1 MRPDAGARGR
11 TASTLAVVTSVTSLT
26 PHMLRVRL
34 GGDGLAGLRAFPGQ
48 TLQLLVPDADGPAR
62 RDYTVRHY
70 APESAEMGVDF
81 ALHADGPA
89 TLWARQ
95 ADAGET
101 VEFVGP
107 AGRHWPDPSADWHL
121 FAGDE
126 TALPAI
132 AAMIESLPADAP
144 VQVYVEITDAAEE
157 QSLTGAVTTTV
168 HWLHRGEAAPGQCT
182 VLEDALAAA
191 DLPAGRGRIW
201 VAGHTPTVRSIRAGL
216 LERRATDRRDLY
228 VRGFWDRA
236 SAGRPRRPVGSGR

>member
-11 TASTLAVVTSVTSLT
+11 TASISAVVTSVTGLT
-26 PHMLRVRL
+26 PRMTRVRL
-34 GGDGLAGLRAFPGQ
+34 GGEGLRDLRAFPGQ
-48 TLQLLVPDADGPAR
+48 TVQLLVPEDGSPAR

-70 APESAEMGVDF
+70 DPAAAVMDVDF

-89 TLWARQ
+89 TRWARQ
-95 ADAGET
+95 AEAGQV

-107 AGRHWPDPSADWHL
+107 AGRYWPDPTADWHL

-132 AAMIESLPADAP
+132 AGMTESLPAGAP
-144 VQVYVEITDAAEE
+144 SWAYLEVADGAEE
-157 QSLTGAVTTTV
+157 QPLPATV
-168 HWLHRGEAAPGQCT
+168 RWLHRGGVEPGGST

-191 DLPAGRGRIW
+191 ELPAGRGRIW
-201 VAGHTPTVRSIRAGL
+201 VAGHTPTVRSIRARL
-216 LERRATDRRDLY
+216 LERGAVDRRDLY

-236 SAGRPRRPVGSGR
+236 PSGRPRRAVGSGR

>member
-11 TASTLAVVTSVTSLT
+11 TATTLAVVTSVTALT

-34 GGDGLAGLRAFPGQ
+34 AGEGMTDLRAFPGQ
-48 TLQLLVPDADGPAR
+48 TVQLLVPDAEGPSR

-70 APESAEMGVDF
+70 DPESAAMDVDF

-89 TLWARQ
+89 TRWARQ
-95 ADAGET
+95 AEPGQS

-107 AGRHWPDPSADWHL
+107 AGRHWPDPTADWHL

-132 AAMIESLPADAP
+132 AAMTESLPAGSP
-144 VQVYVEITDAAEE
+144 VLSCLEVADAAEE
-157 QSLTGAVTTTV
+157 QPVAATV
-168 HWLHRGEAAPGQCT
+168 RWLHRGEAEPGRSA
-182 VLEDALAAA
+182 VLEEAVTAA

-201 VAGHTPTVRSIRAGL
+201 VAGHAPTVRRIRSRL

-236 SAGRPRRPVGSGR
+236 PVGRPRRPVSSGR

>member
-11 TASTLAVVTSVTSLT
+11 TATTPAVVTSVTALT

-34 GGDGLAGLRAFPGQ
+34 GGEGLTNLRAFSGQ
-48 TLQLLVPDADGPAR
+48 TVQLLVPDGDGPAR

-70 APESAEMGVDF
+70 DPGSAAMDVDF

-89 TLWARQ
+89 TRWARQ
-95 ADAGET
+95 AEAGQA
-101 VEFVGP
+101 VEFLGP
-107 AGRHWPDPSADWHL
+107 AGRHWPDPTADWHL

-132 AAMIESLPADAP
+132 AAMVESLPAESPIRIYLEIADA
-144 VQVYVEITDAAEE
+144 TEE
-157 QSLTGAVTTTV
+157 QPMAATV
-168 HWLHRGEAAPGQCT
+168 RWLHRGEVEPGDSA

-201 VAGHTPTVRSIRAGL
+201 VAGHSPTVRSLRARL
-216 LERRATDRRDLY
+216 LARRATDRRDLY

-236 SAGRPRRPVGSGR
+236 PAGRPRRPVSSGR